1 MSSQNIKISII
12 IPVFNK
18 EQTIR
23 RAAESVLK
31 QGLLPIEYEL
41 LLIDDGS
48 TDSSIDICRQLAT
61 ENPETIIF
69 FTKQNEGVGPTRNY
83 GIHHAKGEYIC
94 FLDADDYLK
103 DGGLRSFID
112 DFYDN
117 RFDILSYFSTTVIEG
132 KEETALKKDIHGKII
147 YETTGH
153 KLLGDGYCT
162 KFIWNSLYKRSFL
175 IENGIIFEPFAYS
188 EDFLFN
194 INAMYA
200 NPLIRQT
207 SSFIYVYIT
216 YEGNHQLT
224 KKRNPEAMTSI
235 VFDYLKIYERMGEIS
250 RTMEKKSIPCNMD
263 AIFATTQESFMSRL
277 LSSSITVK
285 QLREIRK
292 RINATGLNQNK
303 SPNKIYRISRVI
315 INSGYAFPF
324 IKFIYNN
331 IFISLILPRIDRETG
346 RLSLKCNKSR

>member
-1 MSSQNIKISII
+1 MPSQNIKISII

-18 EQTIR
+18 EQTVR

-31 QGLLPIEYEL
+31 QGLLPTEYEL

-48 TDSSIDICRQLAT
+48 TDTSIDICRQLAS
-61 ENPETIIF
+61 ENPETIRF
-69 FTKQNEGVGPTRNY
+69 FAKKNEGVGPTRNF
-83 GIHHAKGEYIC
+83 GIHIAEGEYLC

-112 DFYDN
+112 NFYDN
-117 RFDILSYFSTTVIEG
+117 RFDILSYFSTTVIDG
-132 KEETALKKDIHGKII
+132 KEETALKKDIEGKII

-153 KLLGDGYCT
+153 KLLGDGYCA
-162 KFIWNSLYKRSFL
+162 KFIWNSLYKKSFL
-175 IENGIIFEPFAYS
+175 IENGLKFEPFAYS

-216 YEGNHQLT
+216 YEGSHQLT

-235 VFDYLKIYERMGEIS
+235 VFDFLKIYERMGEITKMMGS
-250 RTMEKKSIPCNMD
+250 KNIPCNMD
-263 AIFATTQESFMSRL
+263 TIFANAQEPFISRL

-292 RINATGLNQNK
+292 RINATGLNQSK
-303 SPNKIYRISRVI
+303 SPNKIYRISRMI
-315 INSGYAFPF
+315 INSGYAFPI
-324 IKFIYNN
+324 IKIIYNN
-331 IFISLILPRIDRETG
+331 IFVSFILPRIDRETG
-346 RLSLKCNKSR
+346 RFSLKHNKS

>member
-1 MSSQNIKISII
+1 MSSQNIKISMI

-18 EQTIR
+18 EQTVR
-23 RAAESVLK
+23 RAVESVLK
-31 QGLLPIEYEL
+31 QGLLPTEYEM

-48 TDSSIDICRQLAT
+48 TDTSIDICRQLAV
-61 ENPETIIF
+61 ENPETIRF
-69 FTKQNEGVGPTRNY
+69 FTKKNEGVGPTRNY
-83 GIHHAKGEYIC
+83 GIHIAEGEYLC

-103 DGGLRSFID
+103 EGGLRSFID
-112 DFYDN
+112 NFYDS

-162 KFIWNSLYKRSFL
+162 KFIWNSLYKKSFL
-175 IENGIIFEPFAYS
+175 IENGIKFEPFAYS

-235 VFDYLKIYERMGEIS
+235 VFDFLNIFERMGEIS
-250 RTMEKKSIPCNMD
+250 RIMERKNIPCNMN
-263 AIFATTQESFMSRL
+263 AIFANSQEPFISRL
-277 LSSSITVK
+277 LSSSTTVK

-292 RINATGLNQNK
+292 RINDTGLNQSK
-303 SPNKIYRISRVI
+303 SPNKIYRISQMI
-315 INSGYAFPF
+315 INSGHAFPL
-324 IKFIYNN
+324 IKFFYKSV
-331 IFISLILPRIDRETG
+331 FLPYILPRIDRETG
-346 RLSLKCNKSR
+346 NLS